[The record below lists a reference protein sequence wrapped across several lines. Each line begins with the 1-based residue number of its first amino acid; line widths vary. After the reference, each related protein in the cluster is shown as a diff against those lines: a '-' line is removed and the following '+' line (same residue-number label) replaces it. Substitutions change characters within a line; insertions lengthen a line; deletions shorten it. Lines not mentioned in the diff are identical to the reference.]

1 MQQIKQEREQKI
13 YGELSQKPKIS
24 KNSKIIIERLKERSY
39 ELTEEDGYEDEI
51 NMNIPIRKRSFKI
64 P

>member
-1 MQQIKQEREQKI
+1 MPI
-13 YGELSQKPKIS
+13 YFYFFNILNFIFIL

-51 NMNIPIRKRSFKI
+51 NMNIPIRTREKNY
-64 P
+64 